1 MKKTVTKHVLLLKKS
16 HVFLYLHV
24 FCYKKPIMML
34 KLNEKHI
41 YARSEFSFRVFIVR
55 RKQKFSR
62 NYSTLEEAIKARDEF
77 LASLKTDCYL
87 NR

>member
-1 MKKTVTKHVLLLKKS
+1 MEKTVKSLMILHKKT

-24 FCYKKPIMML
+24 FCYKSSIMML

-55 RKQKFSR
+55 RNQRFSQ
-62 NYSTLEEAIKARDEF
+62 NYSTLGEAIKARDEF
-77 LASLKTDCYL
+77 LNKLK
-87 NR
+87 